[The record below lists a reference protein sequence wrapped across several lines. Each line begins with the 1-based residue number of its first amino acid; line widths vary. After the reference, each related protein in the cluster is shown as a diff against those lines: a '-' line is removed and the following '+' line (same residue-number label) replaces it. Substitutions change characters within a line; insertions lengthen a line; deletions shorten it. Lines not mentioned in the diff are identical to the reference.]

1 MDRIDNEGHSSYS
14 GNYRIE
20 GLLIFTKSNIFTTVV
35 NKPHLVNIK
44 GPLERDVLRLLQEI
58 PGMTVE
64 PTAITK
70 RHPDIVIRAGDVTH
84 VVEVKAQRLT
94 NAAAARQIV
103 EYAQH
108 LPKGTHLLL
117 VARTTTEEA
126 RRLLEEHG
134 IGIIDTQGNMR
145 LKFPGLF
152 LWTEGRL
159 PPATREG
166 QKEPPVKLTGKA
178 GIAAQA
184 LLREPQREWQVHD
197 LATAADISVG
207 LAHRVLARLER
218 ENLVEVGGAGPKRT
232 RRVKNPTALLDLWAE
247 EMRDRGV
254 KQLRAFRLTRDP
266 RAQAH
271 TLSRALTEAKIE
283 HAVTGPAGAARLAPF
298 ITAIPVTD
306 IWVMET
312 VPLQDVAAAAHAEV
326 VQEGQNIMLRQAP
339 GDAPLAF
346 RTKVDDIW
354 TADSFRLFHDLR
366 QDPRRGREQAD
377 QLRKDVIGF

>member
-1 MDRIDNEGHSSYS
+1 M
-14 GNYRIE
+14 
-20 GLLIFTKSNIFTTVV
+20 
-35 NKPHLVNIK
+35 
-44 GPLERDVLRLLQEI
+44 
-58 PGMTVE
+58 MVE
-64 PTAITK
+64 PTAFNK
-70 RHPDIVIRAGDVTH
+70 RRPDIVIRAGDVTH

-94 NAAAARQIV
+94 NAAAAHQII

-108 LPKGTHLLL
+108 LPEGTNLLL

-134 IGIIDTQGNMR
+134 IGVIDTQGNMR
-145 LKFPGLF
+145 IKFPGLF
-152 LWTEGRL
+152 LWVEGRL

-178 GIAAQA
+178 GIAVQA

-197 LATAADISVG
+197 LAKAVDISMG
-207 LAHRVLARLER
+207 LAHRVLARLDR
-218 ENLVEVGGAGPKRT
+218 ENLMEVGGAGPKRT

-247 EMRDRGV
+247 ELRDRGV
-254 KQLRAFRLTRDP
+254 KQLRAFRLARDP
-266 RAQAH
+266 RTLAQ

-306 IWVMET
+306 IWVMDT
-312 VPLQDVAAAAHAEV
+312 VSLKDVAAATHADV

-354 TADSFRLFHDLR
+354 TADPFRLFHDLR
-366 QDPRRGREQAD
+366 QDPQRGREQAD
-377 QLRKDVIGF
+377 RLRKEVIGF